1 MRRLLMLTVIALAT
15 ACGGRKQPAV
25 SRDQL
30 TNSEAVKVLRD
41 DHSPYRVIYYP
52 PVDLTKKPAS

>member
-1 MRRLLMLTVIALAT
+1 MLIVIALAT